1 MPSQR
6 GLLGSLGAALK
17 WAALAAVLVAALAA
31 AWVEAGRGLLPP
43 AHLWG
48 HRLVFTDGL
57 VAEGT
62 AAALRQLLRNEGST
76 RGIPTNV
83 RDTSFY
89 TAK

>member
-48 HRLVFTDGL
+48 GGADGTWRA
-57 VAEGT
+57 VGAGDI
-62 AAALRQLLRNEGST
+62 AAGAACCPAGGGWWKRAG
-76 RGIPTNV
+76 
-83 RDTSFY
+83 
-89 TAK
+89 